1 MVSVNAALQVGCLF
15 VQAQLTGKETGDK
28 MLISNFPEFRFSMTA
43 NVSGKQTAR
52 VKATTRRRIDG
63 AGDVAF

>member
-1 MVSVNAALQVGCLF
+1 VGLF
-15 VQAQLTGKETGDK
+15 VQAQLTGKETGHK
-28 MLISNFPEFRFSMTA
+28 MLSLDFPEFRFPFAA

-52 VKATTRRRIDG
+52 VKAATRRGING